1 MRHSLWGGLSLGTVT
16 GLFVVAVRFTTIANV
31 TIINGLQIVVVSVV
45 SWLVF
50 GERMSRRDIL
60 YAALAMAGVAVVAL
74 GSSGSE
80 NWSLGGDLA
89 AVGGLF
95 AWCFYFYATRRAQM
109 KASTQEYTAC
119 VAIYVGLI
127 SLPLAALV
135 GQDLSWPSG
144 EDWMWLAALAFGLG
158 ILGHNAMNWS
168 LQHVPLWLVST
179 LSLFTPVV
187 ASALAWL
194 VFDEALS
201 TLQMLAMALVV
212 VTLAMI
218 VRNQS
223 RPRIGAVPA
232 GIGPRALEEPHQQ
245 DVSARGGC
253 SNDRQPEAPCCRV
266 GRAGDPGVLVQ
277 WRQPVHG
284 RAAIGHLAFVRA
296 AACTGAGAACTGAA
310 CTGAARPGAI
320 SARAASSARAA
331 RAACTGAA
339 CAGASSARAA
349 CAGASSARAACAG
362 AISARAARAAR
373 PGAACAGASSARAAR
388 AARARAAA
396 ARPGAGSI
404 RVPERLVRG
413 LFLLGSCQL

>member
-201 TLQMLAMALVV
+201 TRCWMLAM
-212 VTLAMI
+212 AMI

-232 GIGPRALEEPHQQ
+232 GIGSAL
-245 DVSARGGC
+245 ARWKNHISRTFPPEGC
-253 SNDRQPEAPCCRV
+253 ALMTANRRRLAV
-266 GRAGDPGVLVQ
+266 ALV
-277 WRQPVHG
+277 
-284 RAAIGHLAFVRA
+284 ALAILAFSCSGDSPSTA
-296 AACTGAGAACTGAA
+296 APPSDISPSSEPPPAPEPPAPEPPAPEPSPPEPPVPPEPPEPPHRSRLCRSQF
-310 CTGAARPGAI
+310 RP
-320 SARAASSARAA
+320 SRLCRSHLRPSRPS
-331 RAACTGAA
+331 RP
-339 CAGASSARAA
+339 
-349 CAGASSARAACAG
+349 
-362 AISARAARAAR
+362 

>member
-1 MRHSLWGGLSLGTVT
+1 MSEWPPVAPAAAAAKSRSDLSVGIAATSLAVTAWGSSGIIVRFIDMGALALIAYRFLLYSVVMATVLAVRRTPVTRAGMRHSLWGGLSLGTVT
-16 GLFVVAVRFTTIANV
+16 SLFVIAVRFTTIANV

-50 GERMSRRDIL
+50 GERMGPRDIV
-60 YAALAMAGVAVVAL
+60 YAALALAGVAVVAL

-95 AWCFYFYATRRAQM
+95 AWCFYFYATRRAQT
-109 KASTQEYTAC
+109 KVSTQEYTAC

-135 GQDLSWPSG
+135 GQDLSWPSTD
-144 EDWMWLAALAFGLG
+144 DWMWLAALAFGLG

-201 TLQMLAMALVV
+201 TLQMLAMVV
-212 VTLAMI
+212 VVAALAMI

-223 RPRIGAVPA
+223 RPRT
-232 GIGPRALEEPHQQ
+232 
-245 DVSARGGC
+245 GG
-253 SNDRQPEAPCCRV
+253 
-266 GRAGDPGVLVQ
+266 
-277 WRQPVHG
+277 
-284 RAAIGHLAFVRA
+284 VRA
-296 AACTGAGAACTGAA
+296 AGIATATGGDPTEG
-310 CTGAARPGAI
+310 
-320 SARAASSARAA
+320 
-331 RAACTGAA
+331 
-339 CAGASSARAA
+339 
-349 CAGASSARAACAG
+349 
-362 AISARAARAAR
+362 
-373 PGAACAGASSARAAR
+373 
-388 AARARAAA
+388 
-396 ARPGAGSI
+396 
-404 RVPERLVRG
+404 ERG
-413 LFLLGSCQL
+413 

>member
-201 TLQMLAMALVV
+201 TLQMLAMA
-212 VTLAMI
+212 MI

-232 GIGPRALEEPHQQ
+232 GIGSRALEEPHQQ
-245 DVSARGGC
+245 DVSARGVC

-296 AACTGAGAACTGAA
+296 AACTGAA

-320 SARAASSARAA
+320 SARAARAA
-331 RAACTGAA
+331 RPG
-339 CAGASSARAA
+339 
-349 CAGASSARAACAG
+349 AACAG

-373 PGAACAGASSARAAR
+373 PGAACAGAISARAARAARPGAACAGAISARAAR